1 MLIFNKKRVF
11 YRSSLGLLM
20 IFMLQHTNVAQA
32 TSAVKHLLV
41 SATGTNDFQ
50 SDTSWKRQSPAVI
63 SNQTPLPFF
72 VVLDA
77 VLTNHPVLKQ
87 SQNYQPIAE
96 AELSIAKGAFD
107 PMISYYRNNKN
118 EGSKLY
124 QNQNL
129 DVYIPNY
136 FGGGISINNPYSV
149 NSGTASGSLGLE
161 IDFPLLKGLITDYRR
176 TYLAKSKINVKMSI
190 AQRDQWVN
198 DLVQDVFLQYSQWL
212 FAHETAVQIE
222 QVLKIAEER
231 QNGLRKL
238 FTSGAGTAVDTMETH
253 VQLQQ
258 YRAKFDA
265 ALWKKEKQRLMISM
279 FLWDENGKPIEP
291 LNTAMPTQDGLMWID
306 SLVMEATKFFDTS
319 GATANGDG
327 IIQPAVRLSLL
338 KLESQQLEF
347 RLAKNLMLP
356 SLNLK
361 YGYSQPNADWRFTP
375 SGATQFTGF
384 GLGFQSGLFLRQQRG
399 QYRQMQLTVKN
410 ASLEVNN
417 KMRSY
422 QVKSNALF
430 QEYSVNKDQWLQWK
444 QIGENQL
451 LLYRMEAK
459 RLEAG
464 DVNFFILNTR
474 EMRLLDLNLT
484 ALEYKYQYQASGVA
498 YLHYLGWLR

>member
-1 MLIFNKKRVF
+1 MLIFNKMRIF
-11 YRSSLGLLM
+11 YRFSLGVLM
-20 IFMLQHTNVAQA
+20 IFMLQHANVVKA
-32 TSAVKHLLV
+32 TSAANTCFG
-41 SATGTNDFQ
+41 SAIIINEIQ
-50 SDTSWKRQSPAVI
+50 SDTSWKTQSPTVL

-72 VVLDA
+72 VILDA

-96 AELSIAKGAFD
+96 AELSIARGAFD

-118 EGSKLY
+118 EGTKLY

-129 DVYIPNY
+129 DLYIPNY
-136 FGGGISINNPYSV
+136 FGGGISINNPYSM
-149 NSGTASGSLGLE
+149 NAGAASGSLGFE

-198 DLVQDVFLQYSQWL
+198 DLVKDVFLQYSQWL
-212 FAHETAVQIE
+212 FAHESAVQIE
-222 QVLKIAEER
+222 QVLKIAEQR
-231 QNGLRKL
+231 QQGLRKL

-258 YRAKFDA
+258 YRAKFDV

-291 LNTAMPTQDGLMWID
+291 LNTAMPTQDGLIWID
-306 SLVMEATKFFDTS
+306 SLVMEATKFLDTS
-319 GATANGDG
+319 ANQGME

-347 RLAKNLMLP
+347 RLAKNQMLP

-361 YGYSQPNADWRFTP
+361 YGYSQPSTEWRFTP
-375 SGATQFTGF
+375 SAATQFNGF
-384 GLGFQSGLFLRQQRG
+384 GLGFQTGLFLRQQRG

-430 QEYSVNKDQWLQWK
+430 QEYSVNKSQWLQWK

-451 LLYRMEAK
+451 TLYRMEAK

-484 ALEYKYQYQASGVA
+484 ALEYKYQYQASGIE

>member
-32 TSAVKHLLV
+32 TSAIKHLLV
-41 SATGTNDFQ
+41 SATETNDFQ

-149 NSGTASGSLGLE
+149 NAGNASGSLGLE

-190 AQRDQWVN
+190 AQRE
-198 DLVQDVFLQYSQWL
+198 SR
-212 FAHETAVQIE
+212 QI
-222 QVLKIAEER
+222 R
-231 QNGLRKL
+231 CG
-238 FTSGAGTAVDTMETH
+238 
-253 VQLQQ
+253 
-258 YRAKFDA
+258 
-265 ALWKKEKQRLMISM
+265 
-279 FLWDENGKPIEP
+279 
-291 LNTAMPTQDGLMWID
+291 
-306 SLVMEATKFFDTS
+306 
-319 GATANGDG
+319 
-327 IIQPAVRLSLL
+327 
-338 KLESQQLEF
+338 
-347 RLAKNLMLP
+347 
-356 SLNLK
+356 
-361 YGYSQPNADWRFTP
+361 
-375 SGATQFTGF
+375 
-384 GLGFQSGLFLRQQRG
+384 
-399 QYRQMQLTVKN
+399 
-410 ASLEVNN
+410 SLE
-417 KMRSY
+417 KR
-422 QVKSNALF
+422 KA
-430 QEYSVNKDQWLQWK
+430 KAHDQYVFV
-444 QIGENQL
+444 G
-451 LLYRMEAK
+451 
-459 RLEAG
+459 
-464 DVNFFILNTR
+464 
-474 EMRLLDLNLT
+474 
-484 ALEYKYQYQASGVA
+484 
-498 YLHYLGWLR
+498 